1 MHPRV
6 LLISTSYT
14 NIESVINDLTI
25 SLSAPSLELITAKDL
40 SKNEILRAIENSLY
54 VFSII
59 TDQWDS
65 ILTF

>member
-40 SKNEILRAIENSLY
+40 SKNEILRAIEN
-54 VFSII
+54 
-59 TDQWDS
+59 DMC
-65 ILTF
+65 